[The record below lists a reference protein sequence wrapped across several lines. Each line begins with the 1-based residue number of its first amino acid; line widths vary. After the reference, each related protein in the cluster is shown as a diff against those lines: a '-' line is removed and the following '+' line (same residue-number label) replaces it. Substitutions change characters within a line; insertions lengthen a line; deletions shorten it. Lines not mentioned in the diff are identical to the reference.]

1 MRVLLINPAMKPTP
15 GKKRWGFL
23 APLNLAVIAA
33 LTPADCEV
41 TILDENIEDINLD
54 FEADLIGI
62 TVMTPQAPRAYYF
75 AEEFKKRGK
84 KVVLGGMHVSALP
97 EEALKY
103 ADSVCIGEAES
114 YWKDLILDFRKN
126 SLKKIYRATNFP
138 ETLDIPI
145 ARRDLLSGKR
155 YLFPNTLQTTRGCP
169 HNCSF
174 CAVSNFFGRTYRF
187 RPTED
192 VLKEVST
199 FKDKLVVFVDDNIT
213 ASKKRAKQ
221 LFKALIPYKI
231 NWLSQGSIEMAD
243 DDELLEL
250 AAQSG
255 CKGIFVGFE
264 SLIKKNLQEIGKKVN
279 ISRVFEKA
287 IKKIHSYK
295 ISLIGAFIFGFD
307 GDDETIFKK
316 TVSFAKKMKIEIA
329 QFGILTPLPGTN
341 LFKRLK
347 QEGRIFDFNWAHYDI
362 AHVVFKTKTM
372 APQFLQGKFNQAYQ
386 SFYSLPSIFSRVGL
400 FRRHYKYLL
409 FANFAFRKSFLS
421 R

>member
-23 APLNLAVIAA
+23 APLNLAIIAA

-41 TILDENIEDINLD
+41 TILDENIEDIDLD

-84 KVVLGGMHVSALP
+84 RVVLGGMHVSALP

-114 YWKDLILDFRKN
+114 YWKDLILDFRKD
-126 SLKKIYRATNFP
+126 SLKKIYRTTNFP

-145 ARRDLLSGKR
+145 ARRDLLSGKG

-192 VLKEVST
+192 VLREIST

-231 NWLSQGSIEMAD
+231 NWISQGSIEMAD

-307 GDDETIFKK
+307 GDNEAVFKK
-316 TVSFAKKMKIEIA
+316 TVNFAKKMKIEVA

-372 APQFLQGKFNQAYQ
+372 APQFLQRKFNQAYQ
-386 SFYSLPSIFSRVGL
+386 RFYSLPSIFSRVGL
-400 FRRHYKYLL
+400 FRQHSKYLL